1 MNNLPIPDLTSEQR
15 EQIGALAQQ
24 LTDVAQRR
32 YQVRRKT
39 ASRIVQDLGN
49 GPDARLNQRLEL
61 WWDLPFADFHTE
73 ITKVFKRT
81 IPLKDRD
88 DWEDLLRERGQQ
100 IHDLT
105 DEIVRLETLLNEKVY
120 AVFDLNEEEIALIE
134 RETKYKYG
142 EW

>member
-1 MNNLPIPDLTSEQR
+1 MINLPIPDLTPTQR
-15 EQIGALAQQ
+15 KQIGALAQQ

-39 ASRIVQDLGN
+39 ASRIVHDLGN
-49 GPDARLNQRLEL
+49 GPDARLNQRLEV
-61 WWDLPFADFHTE
+61 WWDLPFPDFHAE

-81 IPLKDRD
+81 IPLKKRD
-88 DWEDLLRERGQQ
+88 DWEDLLRERGKQ

-105 DEIVRLETLLNEKVY
+105 DEIVQLETLLNEKVY
-120 AVFDLNEEEIALIE
+120 AVFGLNEEEIALIE

>member
-1 MNNLPIPDLTSEQR
+1 MKRLPIPDLTPTQR

-32 YQVRRKT
+32 YQVRGKT
-39 ASRIVQDLGN
+39 AARIVHDLGN
-49 GPDARLNQRLEL
+49 APDARLNQRLEL
-61 WWDLPFADFHTE
+61 WWDLPFADFHAE

-81 IPLKDRD
+81 IPLKERD
-88 DWEDLLRERGQQ
+88 DWEDLLRERAQQ

-105 DEIVRLETLLNEKVY
+105 DELVRLETLLNEQVY
-120 AVFDLNEEEIALIE
+120 AVFGLNEAEVALIE